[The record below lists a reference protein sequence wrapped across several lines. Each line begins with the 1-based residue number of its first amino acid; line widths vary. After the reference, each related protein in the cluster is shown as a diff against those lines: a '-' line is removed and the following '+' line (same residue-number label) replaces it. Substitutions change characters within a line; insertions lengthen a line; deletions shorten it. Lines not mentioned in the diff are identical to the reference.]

1 MEKEGFYRLL
11 RVPFIPYGSHINTMS
26 TEINNLFK
34 TFKELGNLLNK
45 AKDKAG
51 KALDLAEELS
61 GEFDQEISIDM
72 EAIQEKLRSI
82 LDDLDSSYEE
92 ARTLWDDEQVME
104 KSLEDGLDD
113 EENYKT
119 DNERIQEEIE
129 EKEAKS

>member
-1 MEKEGFYRLL
+1 
-11 RVPFIPYGSHINTMS
+11 MS
-26 TEINNLFK
+26 SEINKLFK
-34 TFKELGNLLNK
+34 TLKELQKLLNNSI
-45 AKDKAG
+45 DKAG
-51 KALDLAEELS
+51 EASELAEELS
-61 GEFDQEISIDM
+61 GEFDQEISTDM

-92 ARTLWDDEQVME
+92 ARTLWDDELVME

>member
-1 MEKEGFYRLL
+1 
-11 RVPFIPYGSHINTMS
+11 MS

-34 TFKELGNLLNK
+34 TFKELENLLNK

-51 KALDLAEELS
+51 KASDLAEELS
-61 GEFDQEISIDM
+61 GEFDQEISTDM
-72 EAIQEKLRSI
+72 ETIQEKLRSI

-92 ARTLWDDEQVME
+92 ARTLWDDELVME

-119 DNERIQEEIE
+119 DNERIQDEIE

>member
-1 MEKEGFYRLL
+1 
-11 RVPFIPYGSHINTMS
+11 MS

>member
-1 MEKEGFYRLL
+1 
-11 RVPFIPYGSHINTMS
+11 MS

-51 KALDLAEELS
+51 KALDLSEELS